1 MDGRL
6 AAVRRT
12 LVDAPA
18 HLLPERLAGQ
28 LGTEYGLTG
37 AELLLV
43 DYRLV
48 ALVPVRGGDP
58 ETDRDSPAW
67 SCFDRQAEVDT
78 DDAYLLPVTVRG
90 ERIGVLRLSPPPT
103 DHDVRAELAE
113 TAGLLAHELAAAG
126 GATDRYLVAARTQR
140 LTLAAE
146 MQWELLPGRSCL
158 RPAFS
163 LAGQLEPAYA
173 VRGDTFDWADD
184 TDRLSLSALNGMGE
198 GVAAAALT
206 ALATYALRNA
216 RRARLSLVDQAGMAD
231 EAVYAYH
238 RGTQY
243 VSALLM
249 ELELATGRVTLVDAG
264 SPLLLLQ
271 RGDEV
276 VQQPLEAQLPLGMF
290 DGTRYQAQEF
300 QLRPGDRLFLLSDGV
315 FEAVAGDTRYGEAAL
330 HHYIRE
336 NRPLAPLDAVRGLLA
351 DLLTHVG
358 SDLADDAVAVCL
370 DWSGL

>member
-1 MDGRL
+1 LDGRL

-18 HLLPERLAGQ
+18 YLLPERLADR
-28 LGTEYGLTG
+28 LNTEYGLTG
-37 AELLLV
+37 TELLLV
-43 DYRLV
+43 DYQLA
-48 ALVPVRGGDP
+48 ALVPVGGGAA
-58 ETDRDSPAW
+58 ETDRDTPAW
-67 SCFDRQAEVDT
+67 WCFDRQAEVDT

-126 GATDRYLVAARTQR
+126 GATDRYLVAARTRR

-173 VRGDTFDWADD
+173 VRGDSFDWADD
-184 TDRLSLSALNGMGE
+184 TDKLSLSALNGMGE

-216 RRARLSLVDQAGMAD
+216 RRAGLPLVDQAGLAD

-264 SPLLLLQ
+264 SPLLLLH

-290 DGTRYQAQEF
+290 DGTRYQVQEF
-300 QLRPGDRLFLLSDGV
+300 QLQPGDRLFLLSDGV
-315 FEAVAGDTRYGEAAL
+315 FEAVTGQTRYGEEAL
-330 HHYIRE
+330 RQFV
-336 NRPLAPLDAVRGLLA
+336 RKTRALAPLDAVRGLLA
-351 DLLTHVG
+351 DLLEHVG
-358 SDLADDAVAVCL
+358 EDLTDDAVAVCL